1 MLFTYL
7 PSKVRELMKWNV
19 PQSDKIEICESELEL
34 SDIAGDSLDHDQID
48 KRIEQHIVATLE
60 QLIGYAKVQVTHHGI
75 DEVRYVFRL
84 VHNASMPMLTL
95 PSGTVLLYKID
106 VHYIATKANELAR
119 RLGMDFGHST
129 LRNGN
134 TQKGEPDII
143 DISFMKPIE

>member
-7 PSKVRELMKWNV
+7 PSKVRELLDWNA

-34 SDIAGDSLDHDQID
+34 SDIAGESLDHDQIN

-60 QLIGYAKVQVTHHGI
+60 QLIGYAKVQVAHRGI

-84 VHNASMPMLTL
+84 VHNVSMPMLAL
-95 PSGTVLLYKID
+95 PNGTVLLYKID
-106 VHYIATKANELAR
+106 VHYIATKASELAK
-119 RLGMDFGHST
+119 RLEMDFGHST

-134 TQKGEPDII
+134 TQKGEPDIV
-143 DISFMKPIE
+143 DISFVKPRE